1 MNSVSLCSLAG
12 RYDNPIP
19 PRFLAPIDGLKIPA
33 LVTCIDS
40 ASFSVHL
47 NPAVIPLLDNIQ
59 HVPQV
64 DLVQG
69 RIVLRGIL
77 LSVAQKEDD
86 RRINSNCQVPF
97 LKIVLITEFAVYFY

>member
-1 MNSVSLCSLAG
+1 LIVSLLQVFCPQF
-12 RYDNPIP
+12 YTIC
-19 PRFLAPIDGLKIPA
+19 FII

-47 NPAVIPLLDNIQ
+47 DPAVVPLLDDIQ
-59 HVPQV
+59 HVPQI
-64 DLVQG
+64 DLIQG

-86 RRINSNCQVPF
+86 RGINSNCPKNLKVPF
-97 LKIVLITEFAVYFY
+97 LEVVLITVFTGYFY

>member
-1 MNSVSLCSLAG
+1 M
-12 RYDNPIP
+12 
-19 PRFLAPIDGLKIPA
+19 F

-47 NPAVIPLLDNIQ
+47 NPAVVPLLDNIQ
-59 HVPQV
+59 HVPQI

-69 RIVLRGIL
+69 RIVLCGIL

-86 RRINSNCQVPF
+86 RGINSNSPKNLKLSF
-97 LKIVLITEFAVYFY
+97 LEVVLITKFTVYFY

>member
-1 MNSVSLCSLAG
+1 M
-12 RYDNPIP
+12 
-19 PRFLAPIDGLKIPA
+19 F

-47 NPAVIPLLDNIQ
+47 NPAVIPLLDDIQ

-69 RIVLRGIL
+69 RVVLRGIL

-86 RRINSNCQVPF
+86 RGINFN
-97 LKIVLITEFAVYFY
+97 YFKKFF